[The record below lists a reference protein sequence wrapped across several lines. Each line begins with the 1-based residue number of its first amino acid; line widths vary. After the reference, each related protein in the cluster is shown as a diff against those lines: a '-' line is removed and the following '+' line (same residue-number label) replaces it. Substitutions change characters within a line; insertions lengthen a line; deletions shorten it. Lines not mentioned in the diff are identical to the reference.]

1 MTVTTAT
8 FKVDGRHSTN
18 LARSM
23 VLDGDWR
30 DGLNLLTEGF
40 EGLTYDIAFLLLKG
54 THTLVGIN
62 NDISMIEEVNAEYQ
76 EEVREMYC
84 HDKFYEMGELYSFVS
99 FIDHTVID
107 QDITRRG
114 LTYAIPASDEYVR
127 KYLMPHDE
135 DVEVFEATPFGKHY
149 RGLFAK
155 KLDRNTLP
163 LWMTKADFCT
173 SAKAY
178 ANKYHPAPVVKRLEP
193 SEVVVRVPS
202 VKAVPLAETAP
213 ASNKNDWHDGW
224 RAQLA
229 EQKAKDHGFDNVVA
243 FSNHLRVAVIDAIK
257 ERNGTWKTLTVKE
270 PEVETTISFPY
281 ELALAYSLSKTGL
294 RHLAPEWQTV
304 SPGCLKM
311 ENDSRLH
318 TDFWLSLGFNL
329 DGLEYNYDTPEYNIF
344 AAVVRKM
351 QREVFP
357 MGEFDTLNSAN
368 LDSFSGS
375 VVTSKSDMINK
386 FNILV
391 IPHAGPEFDVIARK
405 AGLVICETGSRMAHL
420 AVVGREFGLPLI
432 RIEGACS
439 KFKEGIT
446 LNIDFTTNTIT
457 ASS

>member
-1 MTVTTAT
+1 MGVTTAT
-8 FKVDGRHSTN
+8 FKVDGRHSTD

-30 DGLNLLTEGF
+30 DGLTFLTESF
-40 EGLTYDIAFLLLKG
+40 EGLNYDIAFMLLKG
-54 THTLVGIN
+54 THTLVGVN

-127 KYLMPHDE
+127 KYLMPKDE
-135 DVEVFEATPFGKHY
+135 NVEVFEATPFGKHY

-163 LWMTKADFCT
+163 LWMTKDDFCT
-173 SAKAY
+173 SAKSY
-178 ANKYHPAPVVKRLEP
+178 ADKFHPAPVVKRLEP
-193 SEVVVRVPS
+193 SQVVVKEPQVTP
-202 VKAVPLAETAP
+202 EP
-213 ASNKNDWHDGW
+213 AADSIDWHDRW
-224 RAQLA
+224 
-229 EQKAKDHGFDNVVA
+229 KAAMAVNTAKEYGFDNVVD
-243 FSNHLRVAVIDAIK
+243 FSNHVRADVLKAVK
-257 ERNGTWKTLTVKE
+257 ERGCTWKTTTLRE
-270 PEVETTISFPY
+270 DGETHTISFPY
-281 ELALAYSLSKTGL
+281 ELALAYSLAGTGL
-294 RHLAPEWQTV
+294 RHLAPEWATV

-329 DGLEYNYDTPEYNIF
+329 DGREYKHSTLEHRLF
-344 AAVVRKM
+344 AAVVRAM
-351 QREVFP
+351 QRELFP
-357 MGEFDTLNSAN
+357 MGEFDTLNSAGI
-368 LDSFSGS
+368 DKFSGS
-375 VVTSKSDMINK
+375 VVTPKSQDV
-386 FNILV
+386 FSHNILV
-391 IPHAGPEFDVIARK
+391 IPHAGPEYDVIARK
-405 AGLVICETGSRMAHL
+405 AGLVICAVGSRMAHL

-432 RIEGACS
+432 RVDGACE

-457 ASS
+457 ASK

>member
-1 MTVTTAT
+1 MSVTTAT
-8 FKVDGRHSTN
+8 FKVDGRHSTD

-54 THTLVGIN
+54 THTLVGVN
-62 NDISMIEEVNAEYQ
+62 DDISMIEEVNAEYQ

-127 KYLMPHDE
+127 KYLMPKDE
-135 DVEVFEATPFGKHY
+135 NVDVFEATPFGKFY

-163 LWMTKADFCT
+163 LWMTKDDFCT
-173 SAKAY
+173 SAKDY
-178 ANKYHPAPVVKRLEP
+178 ADKFHPAPVIKRLEP
-193 SEVVVRVPS
+193 SQVVV
-202 VKAVPLAETAP
+202 KETQVEPEP
-213 ASNKNDWHDGW
+213 AADSMDWHDRW
-224 RAQLA
+224 KAALA
-229 EQKAKDHGFDNVVA
+229 VNTAKEYGFDNVVD
-243 FSNHLRVAVIDAIK
+243 FSNHFRADVLKAVK
-257 ERNGTWKTLTVKE
+257 ERGCTWKTTTLRE
-270 PEVETTISFPY
+270 DGETHTISFPY
-281 ELALAYSLSKTGL
+281 ELALAYSLSGTGL
-294 RHLAPEWQTV
+294 RHLAPAWATV

-329 DGLEYNYDTPEYNIF
+329 DGREYKHSTLEHRLF
-344 AAVVRKM
+344 AAVVRAM
-351 QREVFP
+351 QRELFP
-357 MGEFDTLNSAN
+357 MGEFDTLNSAG
-368 LDSFSGS
+368 LDKFSGS
-375 VVTSKSDMINK
+375 VVTPKSKDIFSH
-386 FNILV
+386 NILV
-391 IPHAGPEFDVIARK
+391 IPHAGPEYDVMARK
-405 AGLVICETGSRMAHL
+405 AGLVICSVGSRMAHL

-432 RIEGACS
+432 RVDGACE

-457 ASS
+457 ASK

>member
-30 DGLNLLTEGF
+30 DGLNFLTENF
-40 EGLTYDIAFLLLKG
+40 EGLNYDIAFMLLKG
-54 THTLVGIN
+54 THTLVGVN
-62 NDISMIEEVNAEYQ
+62 DDISMIEEVNVKYQ

-127 KYLMPHDE
+127 KYLMPKDE
-135 DVEVFEATPFGKHY
+135 NVAVFEATPFGKHY

-163 LWMTKADFCT
+163 LWMTKDDFCT
-173 SAKAY
+173 SAKEY
-178 ANKYHPAPVVKRLEP
+178 ADKFHPAPVIKPLDKSQVIVKETQG
-193 SEVVVRVPS
+193 
-202 VKAVPLAETAP
+202 AEQQ
-213 ASNKNDWHDGW
+213 ASDGMDWHDNW
-224 RAQLA
+224 KAALA
-229 EQKAKDHGFDNVVA
+229 VNKANDYGFDNVVD
-243 FSNHLRVAVIDAIK
+243 FSNHCRADVLQAVK
-257 ERNGTWKTLTVKE
+257 ERGCSWKTITVRE
-270 PEVETTISFPY
+270 DGEQHSVSFPY
-281 ELALAYSLSKTGL
+281 ELALAYSLSQTGL
-294 RHLAPEWQTV
+294 RHLAPEWVTV

-318 TDFWLSLGFNL
+318 TDFWLSLGFDL
-329 DGLEYNYDTPEYNIF
+329 DGLEYKSSTLNFRLFT
-344 AAVVRKM
+344 AVVRKM
-351 QREVFP
+351 QSEVFP
-357 MGEFDTLNSAN
+357 MGEFDTLNSAG

-375 VVTSKSDMINK
+375 VVTPNSEIINHTH
-386 FNILV
+386 ILV
-391 IPHAGPEFDVIARK
+391 IPTAGPEYDVIARK

-439 KFKEGIT
+439 KFKKGIT
-446 LNIDFTTNTIT
+446 LNIDFKTNTMT

>member
-8 FKVDGRHSTN
+8 FKVDGRHSTD

-30 DGLNLLTEGF
+30 DGLNFLTESF
-40 EGLTYDIAFLLLKG
+40 EGLTYEIAFMLLKG
-54 THTLVGIN
+54 THTLVGVN

-76 EEVREMYC
+76 EEVRDMYC
-84 HDKFYEMGELYSFVS
+84 HDKFYEMGELYSFVE

-127 KYLMPHDE
+127 KYLMPDDE
-135 DVEVFEATPFGKHY
+135 DISVFEATPFGKNY

-163 LWMTKADFCT
+163 LWLTKEDFCR
-173 SAKAY
+173 SAKVY
-178 ANKYHPAPVVKRLEP
+178 ADTYHPAPVVKRSEPTQVVFKKDGLE
-193 SEVVVRVPS
+193 STTTS
-202 VKAVPLAETAP
+202 DSMA
-213 ASNKNDWHDGW
+213 WHDKW
-224 RAQLA
+224 KEAQALSTA
-229 EQKAKDHGFDNVVA
+229 QAYGFDNVVD
-243 FSNHLRVAVIDAIK
+243 FSKHCRADVLNAVK
-257 ERNGTWKTLTVKE
+257 ERGCSWKTITVRE
-270 PEVETTISFPY
+270 DGEQHSISFPY

-294 RHLAPEWQTV
+294 RHLAPEWVTV

-318 TDFWLSLGFNL
+318 TDFWLSLGFDL
-329 DGLEYNYDTPEYNIF
+329 DGREYKSSTLNFRLFT
-344 AAVVRKM
+344 AVVREM
-351 QREVFP
+351 QSELFP
-357 MGEFDTLNSAN
+357 MGEFDTLNSAG

-375 VVTSKSDMINK
+375 VVTPKSEFINHT
-386 FNILV
+386 NILV
-391 IPHAGPEFDVIARK
+391 IPTAGPEYDVIARK

-439 KFKEGIT
+439 KFKEKVT
-446 LNIDFTTNTIT
+446 LNIDFKTNTLT
-457 ASS
+457 AHS

>member
-1 MTVTTAT
+1 MSVTTAT
-8 FKVDGRHSTN
+8 FKVDGRHYTQ
-18 LARSM
+18 LARNF

-30 DGLNLLTEGF
+30 DGLNLLTESF
-40 EGLTYDIAFLLLKG
+40 EGMDCDVAFKLLKG
-54 THTLVGIN
+54 THTLVGVN
-62 NDISMIEEVNAEYQ
+62 NDITMIEEVDADYQ
-76 EEVREMYC
+76 EEIRDIYC
-84 HDKFYEMGELYSFVS
+84 HDKFYETGELYSFVK

-107 QDITRRG
+107 EDITRRG
-114 LTYAIPASDEYVR
+114 LNYAIPASDEYVR
-127 KYLMPHDE
+127 KYLLPKDM
-135 DVEVFEATPFGKHY
+135 VVFEASPTGRHY
-149 RGLFAK
+149 RGLVAK
-155 KLDRNTLP
+155 HLDRNSLP
-163 LWMTKADFCT
+163 IWFSKSDFCL
-173 SAKAY
+173 SAKLY
-178 ANKYHPAPVVKRLEP
+178 ANHYFPAPVVQRLDP
-193 SEVVVRVPS
+193 SQLVVDKVQLTPPV
-202 VKAVPLAETAP
+202 VTVTETTPVSA
-213 ASNKNDWHDGW
+213 NNDWHDSW

-229 EQKAKDHGFDNVVA
+229 EQKAKDHGFENVVD
-243 FSNHLRVAVIDAIK
+243 FSNHLRVAVLEAIK
-257 ERNGTWKTLTVKE
+257 ERNGTWKTLVVKE
-270 PEVETTISFPY
+270 TEVEETISFPY

-318 TDFWLSLGFNL
+318 TDFWLALGLNL
-329 DGLEYNYDTPEYNIF
+329 NGLEYNYTSRDFIIF
-344 AAVVRKM
+344 SAVVRKM

-368 LDSFSGS
+368 LDTFSGS
-375 VVTSKSDMINK
+375 VVTPKSDMIHK
-386 FNILV
+386 LNILV

-439 KFKEGIT
+439 KFKEGVT

>member
-1 MTVTTAT
+1 MGVTTAT
-8 FKVDGRHSTN
+8 FKVDGRHSTD

-30 DGLNLLTEGF
+30 DGLNFLTESF
-40 EGLTYDIAFLLLKG
+40 EGLNYDIAFMLLKG

-127 KYLMPHDE
+127 KYLMPKDE
-135 DVEVFEATPFGKHY
+135 NVEVFEATPFGKHY

-155 KLDRNTLP
+155 RLDRNTLP
-163 LWMTKADFCT
+163 LWMTKDDFCT

-178 ANKYHPAPVVKRLEP
+178 ADKFHPAPVVKRIEP
-193 SEVVVRVPS
+193 TQVIIKEPQVEP
-202 VKAVPLAETAP
+202 EP
-213 ASNKNDWHDGW
+213 AADSMDWHDRW
-224 RAQLA
+224 
-229 EQKAKDHGFDNVVA
+229 KAAMAVSTAKEYGFDNVVD
-243 FSNHLRVAVIDAIK
+243 FSNHVRADVLKAVKD
-257 ERNGTWKTLTVKE
+257 RGCTWKTTTLRDDG
-270 PEVETTISFPY
+270 ETHTISFPY
-281 ELALAYSLSKTGL
+281 ELALAYSLAGTGL
-294 RHLAPEWQTV
+294 RHLAPEWSTV

-318 TDFWLSLGFNL
+318 TDLWLSLGFNL
-329 DGLEYNYDTPEYNIF
+329 DGREYKHSTLEHRLF
-344 AAVVRKM
+344 AAVVRAM
-351 QREVFP
+351 QRELFP
-357 MGEFDTLNSAN
+357 MGEFDTLNSAG
-368 LDSFSGS
+368 LDKFSGS
-375 VVTSKSDMINK
+375 VVTPKSKDIFSH
-386 FNILV
+386 NILV
-391 IPHAGPEFDVIARK
+391 IPHAGPEYDVIARK
-405 AGLVICETGSRMAHL
+405 AGLVICAAGSRMAHL

-432 RIEGACS
+432 RIDGACE

-446 LNIDFTTNTIT
+446 LNIDFTTNTLT
-457 ASS
+457 ASK

>member
-1 MTVTTAT
+1 MSVTTAT
-8 FKVDGRHSTN
+8 FKVDGRHSTD

-30 DGLNLLTEGF
+30 DGLNFLTESF
-40 EGLTYDIAFLLLKG
+40 EGLTYEIAFMLLKG
-54 THTLVGIN
+54 THTLVGVN

-107 QDITRRG
+107 QDITLRG

-127 KYLMPHDE
+127 KYLMPDDE
-135 DVEVFEATPFGKHY
+135 DVSVFEATPFGKHY

-155 KLDRNTLP
+155 KVDRNTLP
-163 LWMTKADFCT
+163 LWLTKEDFCR
-173 SAKAY
+173 SAKVY
-178 ANKYHPAPVVKRLEP
+178 ADTYHPAPVVKRAEPTQVVFKKEGLESTPP
-193 SEVVVRVPS
+193 SDS
-202 VKAVPLAETAP
+202 M
-213 ASNKNDWHDGW
+213 DWHDKW
-224 RAQLA
+224 KQAQALSTA
-229 EQKAKDHGFDNVVA
+229 QAYGFDNVVD
-243 FSNHLRVAVIDAIK
+243 FSNHCRADVLNAVK
-257 ERNGTWKTLTVKE
+257 ERGCSWKTITVRE
-270 PEVETTISFPY
+270 DGEQHSISFPY

-294 RHLAPEWQTV
+294 RHLAPEWVTV

-318 TDFWLSLGFNL
+318 TDFWLSLGFDL
-329 DGLEYNYDTPEYNIF
+329 DGREYKSSTLNFRLFT
-344 AAVVRKM
+344 AVVRKM
-351 QREVFP
+351 QSELFP
-357 MGEFDTLNSAN
+357 MGEFDTLNSAG

-375 VVTSKSDMINK
+375 VVTPKSEFINHT
-386 FNILV
+386 NILV

-439 KFKEGIT
+439 KFKEKVT
-446 LNIDFTTNTIT
+446 LNIDFKTNTLT
-457 ASS
+457 AHS